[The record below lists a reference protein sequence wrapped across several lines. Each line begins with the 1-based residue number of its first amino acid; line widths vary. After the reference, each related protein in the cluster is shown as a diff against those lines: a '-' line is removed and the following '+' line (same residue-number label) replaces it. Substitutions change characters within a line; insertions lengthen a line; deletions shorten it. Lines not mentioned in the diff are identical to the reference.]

1 METKNLIYFLPGPI
15 FMLIGLVINVVSFS
29 TAHWSKDKV
38 CNVGLWKMCLGLS
51 PVDTNRNCF
60 HFSGRSHLPLMTFAC
75 SALSTVGLS
84 LLILAVAWSILSLFQ
99 SKKKAR
105 LWTQKAGTLCLISV
119 VFNLFA
125 LCLYA
130 GSFDSI
136 SYDMIPKWSALY
148 DMELSWSF
156 TIGCVGTCLSL
167 IGSTTSIYMALKY
180 GTNVHI
186 TTNVSRVP
194 SLHIHPP
201 PSSRLSSPP
210 RFASPR
216 VSSPLPFSTKK
227 YPSQGTYPK
236 RNITPVH
243 IS

>member
-1 METKNLIYFLPGPI
+1 MCIYLQILTPLFYY
-15 FMLIGLVINVVSFS
+15 
-29 TAHWSKDKV
+29 
-38 CNVGLWKMCLGLS
+38 MCIYLQIL
-51 PVDTNRNCF
+51 T
-60 HFSGRSHLPLMTFAC
+60 PLFFT
-75 SALSTVGLS
+75 
-84 LLILAVAWSILSLFQ
+84 
-99 SKKKAR
+99 
-105 LWTQKAGTLCLISV
+105 V
-119 VFNLFA
+119 VFNLFS

-136 SYDMIPKWSALY
+136 SYDMIPKWSGVY
-148 DMELSWSF
+148 DMQLSWSF
-156 TIGCVGTCLSL
+156 TISCVGTSLSL
-167 IGSTTSIYMALKY
+167 VGSTASIYIALKY

-210 RFASPR
+210 RFGTPR
-216 VSSPLPFSTKK
+216 ISSPLPFSSKK
-227 YPSQGTYPK
+227 FSSGGSSPK

>member
-1 METKNLIYFLPGPI
+1 MIKNTSFWTYRQSFFRKILYLGYPHCTDNSSYSF
-15 FMLIGLVINVVSFS
+15 FFAYHSFS
-29 TAHWSKDKV
+29 
-38 CNVGLWKMCLGLS
+38 
-51 PVDTNRNCF
+51 
-60 HFSGRSHLPLMTFAC
+60 HFYRSHWLTIIYVQFYFA
-75 SALSTVGLS
+75 
-84 LLILAVAWSILSLFQ
+84 
-99 SKKKAR
+99 
-105 LWTQKAGTLCLISV
+105 V

-180 GTNVHI
+180 GTNLHL

-227 YPSQGTYPK
+227 YSSQGTCPK

-243 IS
+243 ISWICE

>member
-1 METKNLIYFLPGPI
+1 MVGFNNLYAI
-15 FMLIGLVINVVSFS
+15 FFF
-29 TAHWSKDKV
+29 
-38 CNVGLWKMCLGLS
+38 
-51 PVDTNRNCF
+51 CF
-60 HFSGRSHLPLMTFAC
+60 FA
-75 SALSTVGLS
+75 
-84 LLILAVAWSILSLFQ
+84 
-99 SKKKAR
+99 
-105 LWTQKAGTLCLISV
+105 V

-243 IS
+243 ISWIYKNVNKCFVINKNLILLFCFYISQFFLVQRRYFAWINQFKQIFKKSTAVANSFFLTI